1 MDPNKTSIERAFHL
15 ARTGRFATVSE
26 IKSALSAEGYSTTT
40 IVGRVL
46 NAQLRKLIRDT
57 RPNVA

>member
-15 ARTGRFATVSE
+15 AGSGRFATVSD
-26 IKSALSAEGYSTTT
+26 IKLALSAEGYSTTP

-46 NAQLRKLIRDT
+46 NAQLRKIMKDP
-57 RPNVA
+57 RPNAV